1 VKRHALPVLAGLGA
15 VALIALLVF
24 GVAHH
29 ETDGRV
35 DSALANG
42 KHPPAPLAQLPR
54 LDAAS
59 GSQSIAAYR
68 GKVVVLNVFASWCRP
83 CADEAPVLQRAQK
96 RLSGQGVTVLGVTW
110 RDNAPDA
117 QAFARKYKLSYPI
130 VRDVSGDFSQTLGLL
145 GVPETFLIDRQGRIV
160 QVRRIPVT
168 EDWIRTV
175 VEPLAAR
182 KTA

>member
-1 VKRHALPVLAGLGA
+1 VKRLALPVLAGLGA

-24 GVAHH
+24 GVTRH
-29 ETDGRV
+29 ETDGRL
-35 DSALANG
+35 DTALANG
-42 KHPPAPLAQLPR
+42 KHPPAPATPLPR
-54 LDAAS
+54 LDAAA
-59 GSQSIAAYR
+59 GSRSIAAYR
-68 GKVVVLNVFASWCRP
+68 GKVVVLNVFASWCTP
-83 CADEAPVLQRAQK
+83 CADEAPILQRTQK

-168 EDWIRTV
+168 EDWVRTV

>member
-1 VKRHALPVLAGLGA
+1 MKRLALPVVAGLAGA
-15 VALIALLVF
+15 ALIALLVF
-24 GVAHH
+24 GVTRH

-42 KHPPAPLAQLPR
+42 KHPLVPLTPLPR
-54 LDAAS
+54 LNS
-59 GSQSIAAYR
+59 PGSQTLAAYR

-83 CADEAPVLQRAQK
+83 CADEAPVLQRAQR
-96 RLSGQGVTVLGVTW
+96 RLSVRGVTVLGVTW
-110 RDNAPDA
+110 RDNTPDA
-117 QAFARKYKLSYPI
+117 QAFARRFSLSYPI

-168 EDWIRTV
+168 EDWVRMA

>member
-15 VALIALLVF
+15 LALIALLVF
-24 GVAHH
+24 GVTRH
-29 ETDGRV
+29 ETDGRL
-35 DSALANG
+35 DTALANG
-42 KHPPAPLAQLPR
+42 KHPAAPATRLPR
-54 LDAAS
+54 LDASA

-68 GKVVVLNVFASWCRP
+68 GKVVVLNVFASWCTP
-83 CADEAPVLQRAQK
+83 CADEAPVLQRTQR
-96 RLSGQGVTVLGVTW
+96 RLYGKGVTVLGVTW

-117 QAFARKYKLSYPI
+117 QAFARKYRLSYPI

-168 EDWIRTV
+168 EDWVRTV

>member
-1 VKRHALPVLAGLGA
+1 MKRHALPVLAGLGA

-24 GVAHH
+24 GVTRH

-42 KHPPAPLAQLPR
+42 QHPPAPLTQLPR
-54 LDAAS
+54 LEPAT
-59 GSQSIAAYR
+59 GSQSLAAYHGR
-68 GKVVVLNVFASWCRP
+68 VVVLNVFASWCRP
-83 CADEAPVLQRAQK
+83 CADEAPVLQRAQR

-110 RDNAPDA
+110 RDNSPDA
-117 QAFARKYKLSYPI
+117 RAFVRKYKLSYPI

-168 EDWIRTV
+168 DDWVRTV

-182 KTA
+182 RAA